1 MARLTPKDRGEQ
13 IALFRAEVIGGL
25 ARREMSRGE
34 LAAALREIAAQRF
47 RPPGAAAT
55 RTYAVPT
62 LQRWYYALRRGG
74 LDALAPRARTDRGRG
89 RVLTPAQRDLLL
101 EIRREY
107 PRASVPVILRT
118 LVADGRLEPRSVS
131 APTVRRLYREHGLDR
146 RSRRDAPAARTRL
159 RWQAERP
166 GALWHGDVC
175 HAGVIM
181 IDGKPHPVRIH
192 ALLDDASRYV
202 VALEAHHTEREIDML
217 GLLVRALRRH
227 GPPDAIYLDN
237 GSTYRGDILR
247 TACAR
252 LGISLLHARP
262 YDAPARGKMERFWR
276 TLREGCLDFAGNLAS
291 LHDVGVRLWAFLDQ
305 HYHRAP
311 HASLLGRSPGAVF
324 AAGGARLDDLDEE
337 KLRAALTVRVR
348 RRVRRD
354 STVPVDGCDWEL
366 DQGFLAGRL
375 VRVARCMVD
384 LGDAPW
390 IEHEGKRL
398 VLRPVDPVRN
408 SRRRRVALEPAAT
421 ATAATTGK
429 PVTFDPAGALLDR
442 AAGRRRKQ
450 EDPA

>member
-1 MARLTPKDRGEQ
+1 MERLTPKDRGEHT
-13 IALFRAEVIGGL
+13 ALFRAEVIGSL
-25 ARREMSRGE
+25 ARREISRGE
-34 LAAALREIAAQRF
+34 LAAALRAIAAQRF
-47 RPPGAAAT
+47 RPPGAVAT

-74 LDALAPRARTDRGRG
+74 LAALVPKPRGDRGRA
-89 RVLTPAQRDLLL
+89 RVLTPAQRELLL
-101 EIRREY
+101 DIRREH

-146 RSRRDAPAARTRL
+146 RSRRDAAARIRL

-175 HAGVIM
+175 HAGVIL
-181 IDGKPHPVRIH
+181 IEGKPHPVRIH

-202 VALEAHHTEREIDML
+202 VALEAHHSEREIDML
-217 GLLVRALRRH
+217 GLLVRALRQH
-227 GPPDAIYLDN
+227 GPPDALYLDN

-311 HASLLGRSPGAVF
+311 HAALMGRSPGAVF
-324 AAGGARLDDLDEE
+324 ADGGARLDDLDEE
-337 KLRAALTVRVR
+337 RLQAALTVRVR

-354 STVPVDGCDWEL
+354 STVPLDGCDWEL

-375 VRVARCMVD
+375 VTVARCMVD
-384 LGDAPW
+384 FGDAPW

-408 SRRRRVALEPAAT
+408 ARRRRVALGPAAHKDKT
-421 ATAATTGK
+421 VA
-429 PVTFDPAGALLDR
+429 FDPAGALLDR
-442 AAGRRRKQ
+442 AAGRRPSKGK
-450 EDPA
+450 DPA

>member
-1 MARLTPKDRGEQ
+1 MDRLTPKDRGEQ

-34 LAAALREIAAQRF
+34 LAAALREIAEQRF

-55 RTYAVPT
+55 RTYAMPT

-74 LDALAPRARTDRGRG
+74 LEALVPRPRGDRGRA
-89 RVLTPAQRDLLL
+89 RVLAPAERELLL
-101 EIRREY
+101 EIRREH
-107 PRASVPVILRT
+107 PRASVPLILRT
-118 LVADGRLEPRSVS
+118 LVADGRLAPRSVS

-146 RSRRDAPAARTRL
+146 RARRDAAARIRL

-175 HAGVIM
+175 HAGVIV
-181 IDGKPHPVRIH
+181 IDGKPQPVRIH

-202 VALEAHHTEREIDML
+202 VALEAHHSEREIDML

-237 GSTYRGDILR
+237 GSTYRGDLLR

-324 AAGGARLDDLDEE
+324 ADGGARLDELDED

-375 VRVARCMVD
+375 VTVARCMVE

-408 SRRRRVALEPAAT
+408 ARRRRVALEPAAQKD
-421 ATAATTGK
+421 TT
-429 PVTFDPAGALLDR
+429 VVFDPAGALLDR
-442 AAGRRRKQ
+442 AAGRRPVKQ
-450 EDPA
+450 ENQP

>member
-1 MARLTPKDRGEQ
+1 MERLTPKDRGEQ

-25 ARREMSRGE
+25 ACREISRGE
-34 LAAALREIAAQRF
+34 LARALRELSEQRF

-55 RTYAVPT
+55 RTFAVPT

-74 LDALAPRARTDRGRG
+74 IEALVPRPRTDRGRG
-89 RVLTPAQRDLLL
+89 RTLTPAQRDLLL
-101 EIRREY
+101 EIRREH
-107 PRASVPVILRT
+107 PRASVPLILRT
-118 LVADGRLEPRSVS
+118 LVADGRLAPRSVS
-131 APTVRRLYREHGLDR
+131 APTVRRLYRDHGLDR
-146 RSRRDAPAARTRL
+146 RTRRDAALARVRL
-159 RWQAERP
+159 RWQADRP

-175 HAGVIM
+175 HAGFIL
-181 IDGKPHPVRIH
+181 IDAKPHPVRIH
-192 ALLDDASRYV
+192 ALLDDASRFV

-227 GPPDAIYLDN
+227 GPPDALYLDN
-237 GSTYRGDILR
+237 GPTYRGEILR

-276 TLREGCLDFAGNLAS
+276 TLREGCLDFANNLAS

-311 HASLLGRSPGAVF
+311 HASLMGRSPGAVF
-324 AAGGARLDDLDEE
+324 AEGAARLDDLDED
-337 KLRAALTVRVR
+337 KLRAALTVRAR

-354 STVPVDGCDWEL
+354 STVSLDGRDFEL

-375 VRVARCMVD
+375 VTVARCLVD
-384 LGDAPW
+384 LGDPPW
-390 IEHEGKRL
+390 IEHEGRRL

-408 SRRRRVALEPAAT
+408 SRRRRAPIAP
-421 ATAATTGK
+421 ATTTDK
-429 PVTFDPAGALLDR
+429 TVAFDPPRALLDR
-442 AAGRRRKQ
+442 ASGRRPSNQ
-450 EDPA
+450 ENPS